1 VSSGTQRPP
10 VSTATDVGLPQPP
23 HVSSPTDVG
32 LPLPPHVSN
41 PTGVGLPPPRPV
53 STPSTQTF
61 AALIFGALVIAAL
74 ILGSLML
81 GHRPSAIDLTQ
92 ASAPPSATF
101 WLGTDAL
108 GRDILARTV
117 VAAPLSIA
125 LALVA
130 VATAFAIGV
139 PLGGVTGI
147 GPLWLR
153 DGAARLIHILLS
165 FPSMLAALVVVTMLG
180 PGGTNA
186 AVALGLAMAP
196 GFARVTQTLTV
207 AVAGS
212 DYMAAAKALGV
223 PPLRRFTHYL
233 LPNIAGPLAVK
244 SAAEAGSALVIIASF
259 SFLGFGVQAPDYDWG
274 RMLAQGLRALYT
286 TPLAALVPGVAI
298 TATGLAFN
306 LISGRLLTPARASR
320 RIRAARPTAPSPA
333 LGPSQTQNPSQ
344 PTPSSA
350 ATGPAVEPPASPTH
364 PPALCVRGL
373 TVHYGENAAVED
385 VGFDIAAGET
395 VGLVGESG
403 SGKTT
408 LAMALAGLTSGARV
422 QSHSLEIAGSPLSEL
437 GSRELAALYG
447 LRVGLVFQDALSA
460 FNPLLNV
467 GRQIAERLEVHES
480 ATRRAAAQ
488 STLEIMAEVGIDA
501 PPLRAH
507 QRPRQLS
514 GGLRQR
520 ALIAMGLVT
529 RPMLLIADE
538 PTTALDVTVQAKV
551 LTAMREAARERDTA
565 ILFVS
570 HDLAVVAELCDRVL
584 VLYAGRI
591 VEILSWQTL
600 ANGGARH
607 PYTRA
612 LVGCLP
618 SGVSGSRLTAIPA
631 AAAAQTAP
639 DSPSAPS
646 PKSTPGCRF
655 APRCTLAT
663 AICLTKTPVLAAT
676 PNGDAVACWAIEV
689 AK

>member
-1 VSSGTQRPP
+1 MSRGIQRP
-10 VSTATDVGLPQPP
+10 SG
-23 HVSSPTDVG
+23 S
-32 LPLPPHVSN
+32 
-41 PTGVGLPPPRPV
+41 
-53 STPSTQTF
+53 
-61 AALIFGALVIAAL
+61 AALVIGALVSGAL
-74 ILGSLML
+74 ILGILTL
-81 GHRPSAIDLTQ
+81 GHRASAIDLTQ
-92 ASAPPSATF
+92 ASAPPATTF

-117 VAAPLSIA
+117 VATPLSIT

-139 PLGGVTGI
+139 PLGGLTGI

-165 FPSMLAALVVVTMLG
+165 FPSLLAALVIVTMLG

-212 DYMAAAKALGV
+212 DYMAAAKVLGV

-306 LISGRLLTPARASR
+306 LISGRLLTTSRASR
-320 RIRAARPTAPSPA
+320 RIRAPGPTAASGSTAASVSTAASASIGTSP
-333 LGPSQTQNPSQ
+333 P
-344 PTPSSA
+344 SA
-350 ATGPAVEPPASPTH
+350 ATGPVVEPPASPH
-364 PPALCVRGL
+364 PPALSVRGL
-373 TVHYGENAAVED
+373 TVHYGETPAVED

-422 QSHSLEIAGSPLSEL
+422 HSQRLEIAGSPLSKL
-437 GSRELAALYG
+437 GSRELAVLYG

-467 GRQIAERLEVHES
+467 GRQIAERLEVHEG

-488 STLEIMAEVGIDA
+488 STLEMMAEVGIDD
-501 PPLRAH
+501 PHLRAH

-529 RPMLLIADE
+529 RPMLLVADE

-551 LTAMREAARERDTA
+551 LTAMREAARERNTA

-591 VEILSWQTL
+591 VEMLSWQTL
-600 ANGGARH
+600 ASGCARH

-612 LVGCLP
+612 LIGCLP
-618 SGVSGSRLTAIPA
+618 SGVSGSRLTSIPIAIA
-631 AAAAQTAP
+631 AAEQSAA
-639 DSPSAPS
+639 DS
-646 PKSTPGCRF
+646 KSTPGCRF

-663 AICLTKTPVLAAT
+663 AICRTKTPVLAPA
-676 PNGDAVACWAIEV
+676 PNGDAVACWAIE
-689 AK
+689 ASK

>member
-1 VSSGTQRPP
+1 V
-10 VSTATDVGLPQPP
+10 
-23 HVSSPTDVG
+23 
-32 LPLPPHVSN
+32 
-41 PTGVGLPPPRPV
+41 
-53 STPSTQTF
+53 
-61 AALIFGALVIAAL
+61 
-74 ILGSLML
+74 ILGTLML
-81 GHRPSAIDLTQ
+81 GHRASAIDLTQ
-92 ASAPPSATF
+92 ASAPPSAAF
-101 WLGTDAL
+101 WLGADAL

-139 PLGGVTGI
+139 PLGGLTGI
-147 GPLWLR
+147 GPLWLS

-165 FPSMLAALVVVTMLG
+165 FPSMLAALVIVTMLG

-212 DYMAAAKALGV
+212 DYMAAAKVLGV
-223 PPLRRFTHYL
+223 SPLRRFSHYL

-298 TATGLAFN
+298 TATGLAFT
-306 LISGRLLTPARASR
+306 LISGRLLAPSRASR
-320 RIRAARPTAPSPA
+320 RIRSSGPAAASP
-333 LGPSQTQNPSQ
+333 P
-344 PTPSSA
+344 SA
-350 ATGPAVEPPASPTH
+350 ATGPAVEPPASPPH
-364 PPALCVRGL
+364 PATLSVRGL
-373 TVHYGENAAVED
+373 TVHYGENPAVED
-385 VGFDIAAGET
+385 VGFDIAVGET

-408 LAMALAGLTSGARV
+408 LAMALAGLTSGAHVRS
-422 QSHSLEIAGSPLSEL
+422 QRLEIAGAPLSEL

-447 LRVGLVFQDALSA
+447 VRVGLVFQDALSA

-467 GRQIAERLEVHES
+467 GRQIAERLEVHQS

-488 STLEIMAEVGIDA
+488 STLEIMAEVGIDD

-591 VEILSWQTL
+591 VEILSRQTL
-600 ANGGARH
+600 AGGGARH

-612 LVGCLP
+612 LIGCLP
-618 SGVSGSRLTAIPA
+618 SGVSGSRLTSIPA
-631 AAAAQTAP
+631 AVAAADQTAP
-639 DSPSAPS
+639 DSRSAPG

-676 PNGDAVACWAIEV
+676 PNGDAVACWAIET

>member
-1 VSSGTQRPP
+1 VSRGTQRPP
-10 VSTATDVGLPQPP
+10 VSTV
-23 HVSSPTDVG
+23 
-32 LPLPPHVSN
+32 
-41 PTGVGLPPPRPV
+41 TGVGLPPPQRT

-61 AALIFGALVIAAL
+61 ATLVPGALVIAAL
-74 ILGSLML
+74 ILGTLML
-81 GHRPSAIDLTQ
+81 DHRASAIDLTQ
-92 ASAPPSATF
+92 ASAPPSAAF

-139 PLGGVTGI
+139 PLGGLTGI
-147 GPLWLR
+147 GALWLR

-165 FPSMLAALVVVTMLG
+165 FPSMLAALVIVTMLG

-212 DYMAAAKALGV
+212 DYMAAAKVLGI

-306 LISGRLLTPARASR
+306 LISGRLLAPARAPR
-320 RIRAARPTAPSPA
+320 RIRAGGPTAASGSTAASP
-333 LGPSQTQNPSQ
+333 P
-344 PTPSSA
+344 SA
-350 ATGPAVEPPASPTH
+350 ASAPSGAS
-364 PPALCVRGL
+364 ALSVRGL
-373 TVHYGENAAVED
+373 TVHYGENPAVED

-422 QSHSLEIAGSPLSEL
+422 QSQRLEIAGSPLSEL

-447 LRVGLVFQDALSA
+447 RRVGLVFQDALSA

-480 ATRRAAAQ
+480 ATRRAATQ
-488 STLEIMAEVGIDA
+488 STLEIMAEVGIDD

-538 PTTALDVTVQAKV
+538 PTTALDVTIQAKV
-551 LTAMREAARERDTA
+551 LTAMREAARDRDTA

-591 VEILSWQTL
+591 VEILSWPTL
-600 ANGGARH
+600 ASGGARH

-612 LVGCLP
+612 LIGCLP
-618 SGVSGSRLTAIPA
+618 SGVSGSRLTSIPA
-631 AAAAQTAP
+631 ALAAADQTALDPLSTPRYSSAPGSLSAPNSQPLP
-639 DSPSAPS
+639 DSQSTAGPKATPGPHSA
-646 PKSTPGCRF
+646 PGCRF
-655 APRCTLAT
+655 APRCTLASAT
-663 AICLTKTPVLAAT
+663 CLTKTPVLAAAG
-676 PNGDAVACWAIEV
+676 NGDAVACWAIEA

>member
-10 VSTATDVGLPQPP
+10 VSTATDVGLP
-23 HVSSPTDVG
+23 
-32 LPLPPHVSN
+32 LPPHVST
-41 PTGVGLPPPRPV
+41 PTGVGLPPRRPA
-53 STPSTQTF
+53 STPSTQTL

-74 ILGSLML
+74 ILGTLML
-81 GHRPSAIDLTQ
+81 GHRASAIDLTQ
-92 ASAPPSATF
+92 ASAPPSAAF

-108 GRDILARTV
+108 GRDILARTA

-139 PLGGVTGI
+139 PLGGLTGI

-165 FPSMLAALVVVTMLG
+165 FPSMLAALVIVTMLG

-212 DYMAAAKALGV
+212 DYMAAAKVLGV
-223 PPLRRFTHYL
+223 PPLRRFSHYL

-306 LISGRLLTPARASR
+306 LISGRLLAPSRAPR
-320 RIRAARPTAPSPA
+320 RIRASGSAAASPSPA
-333 LGPSQTQNPSQ
+333 A
-344 PTPSSA
+344 SS
-350 ATGPAVEPPASPTH
+350 PAVEPPASPPH
-364 PPALCVRGL
+364 PAALSVRGL
-373 TVHYGENAAVED
+373 TVHYGENPAVED
-385 VGFDIAAGET
+385 VGFDIAAGEA

-408 LAMALAGLTSGARV
+408 LAMALAGLTSGAHVRS
-422 QSHSLEIAGSPLSEL
+422 QRLEIAGAPLSEL

-447 LRVGLVFQDALSA
+447 VRVGLVFQDALSA

-488 STLEIMAEVGIDA
+488 STLEIMAEVGIDD

-600 ANGGARH
+600 AGGGARH

-612 LVGCLP
+612 LIGCLP
-618 SGVSGSRLTAIPA
+618 SGVSGSRLTSIPA
-631 AAAAQTAP
+631 AVAAADQTA
-639 DSPSAPS
+639 APG
-646 PKSTPGCRF
+646 PKSTPGCQF

-676 PNGDAVACWAIEV
+676 PNGDAVACWAIEA

>member
-1 VSSGTQRPP
+1 
-10 VSTATDVGLPQPP
+10 
-23 HVSSPTDVG
+23 
-32 LPLPPHVSN
+32 
-41 PTGVGLPPPRPV
+41 
-53 STPSTQTF
+53 
-61 AALIFGALVIAAL
+61 
-74 ILGSLML
+74 
-81 GHRPSAIDLTQ
+81 
-92 ASAPPSATF
+92 
-101 WLGTDAL
+101 
-108 GRDILARTV
+108 
-117 VAAPLSIA
+117 
-125 LALVA
+125 
-130 VATAFAIGV
+130 
-139 PLGGVTGI
+139 
-147 GPLWLR
+147 
-153 DGAARLIHILLS
+153 
-165 FPSMLAALVVVTMLG
+165 MLA
-180 PGGTNA
+180 P
-186 AVALGLAMAP
+186 
-196 GFARVTQTLTV
+196 
-207 AVAGS
+207 S
-212 DYMAAAKALGV
+212 
-223 PPLRRFTHYL
+223 
-233 LPNIAGPLAVK
+233 
-244 SAAEAGSALVIIASF
+244 
-259 SFLGFGVQAPDYDWG
+259 
-274 RMLAQGLRALYT
+274 
-286 TPLAALVPGVAI
+286 
-298 TATGLAFN
+298 
-306 LISGRLLTPARASR
+306 RASR
-320 RIRAARPTAPSPA
+320 RIRAARPATPSPA
-333 LGPSQTQNPSQ
+333 LGPSQTQNPGQ
-344 PTPSSA
+344 PTPPSA
-350 ATGPAVEPPASPTH
+350 ATGPAVEQPASPTH
-364 PPALCVRGL
+364 PAALSVRGL
-373 TVHYGENAAVED
+373 TVHYGEIPTVED

-408 LAMALAGLTSGARV
+408 LAMALAGLTSGAHV
-422 QSHSLEIAGSPLSEL
+422 QSQRLEIAGAPLSEL

-488 STLEIMAEVGIDA
+488 STLEIMAEVGIDD

-600 ANGGARH
+600 ASGRARH

-618 SGVSGSRLTAIPA
+618 SGVSGSRLTSIPA
-631 AAAAQTAP
+631 AVASADQTSPDSRATPHPLSATDFSSAPDSRSAPSSRSTPNSQSATNSQPLP
-639 DSPSAPS
+639 DSPSAPG
-646 PKSTPGCRF
+646 PKSSPGCQF

-663 AICLTKTPVLAAT
+663 AVCLTKTPVLAAT
-676 PNGDAVACWAIEV
+676 PNGDAVACWAIEA

>member
-1 VSSGTQRPP
+1 MSRGTTLTSG
-10 VSTATDVGLPQPP
+10 
-23 HVSSPTDVG
+23 
-32 LPLPPHVSN
+32 
-41 PTGVGLPPPRPV
+41 
-53 STPSTQTF
+53 
-61 AALIFGALVIAAL
+61 ALIIAAL
-74 ILGSLML
+74 TLGTLML
-81 GHRPSAIDLTQ
+81 GHRAGAIDLTQ
-92 ASAPPSATF
+92 ASAPPSAAF

-117 VAAPLSIA
+117 VATPLSIA

-130 VATAFAIGV
+130 VATAFTIGV
-139 PLGGVTGI
+139 PLGGLTGI

-165 FPSMLAALVVVTMLG
+165 FPSLLAALVIVTMLG

-212 DYMAAAKALGV
+212 DYMAAATVLGV

-306 LISGRLLTPARASR
+306 LISGRLLAPSSASR
-320 RIRAARPTAPSPA
+320 RIRARRPTAASRSTGASASSGTLTPSPTP
-333 LGPSQTQNPSQ
+333 GPPQ

-350 ATGPAVEPPASPTH
+350 AADPAVEPPALS
-364 PPALCVRGL
+364 VRGL
-373 TVHYGENAAVED
+373 TVHYGEALAVED
-385 VGFDIAAGET
+385 VGFDLAAGET

-422 QSHSLEIAGSPLSEL
+422 QSQRLEIAGSPLSKL
-437 GSRELAALYG
+437 GFRELAALYG

-480 ATRRAAAQ
+480 ATQRAAAQ
-488 STLEIMAEVGIDA
+488 STLEIMAEVGIDD

-551 LTAMREAARERDTA
+551 LTAMREAARERNTA

-600 ANGGARH
+600 ASGRARH

-612 LVGCLP
+612 LIGCLP
-618 SGVSGSRLTAIPA
+618 SGVSGSRLTSIPIAIA
-631 AAAAQTAP
+631 AAERAAP
-639 DSPSAPS
+639 DSPN
-646 PKSTPGCRF
+646 STPGCRF

-663 AICLTKTPVLAAT
+663 AICRTKTPVLAPA
-676 PNGDAVACWAIEV
+676 PNTDAIACWAIE
-689 AK
+689 ASK